1 MYLGRPDKLSHLGRP
16 GTVGLLTLVG
26 LVAFNFGRPE
36 IHSHLVGLLVF
47 TLVGMLTLI
56 GLLTFGRPDDPSYF
70 GSPVGLL
77 TCIGRSTV
85 VLI

>member
-36 IHSHLVGLLVF
+36 MHSHLLGLF

-70 GSPVGLL
+70 GRPVGLL
-77 TCIGRSTV
+77 IENG
-85 VLI
+85 VLLLF

>member
-36 IHSHLVGLLVF
+36 FHSHLVGLLVF
-47 TLVGMLTLI
+47 TLVGM
-56 GLLTFGRPDDPSYF
+56 LTFGRPDDPSYF